1 MRKKGLSRH
10 TITATPR
17 QLESLIR
24 MSEAFAKMR
33 LSSEVT
39 EDDVD
44 EAINLMNLATLKS
57 ATDPETGLINLDIIT
72 TGKSESVKQKAYLIA
87 RKIR

>member
-1 MRKKGLSRH
+1 
-10 TITATPR
+10 
-17 QLESLIR
+17 
-24 MSEAFAKMR
+24 
-33 LSSEVT
+33 
-39 EDDVD
+39 
-44 EAINLMNLATLKS
+44 MNLATLKS

>member
-1 MRKKGLSRH
+1 
-10 TITATPR
+10 
-17 QLESLIR
+17 